1 MNVAQPGYQAYLAD
15 RAVELLGAG
24 YDGLQLDNV
33 ETSTS
38 YLPRYVG
45 SYVSGLPVELDE
57 AGWYAGEVAMLR
69 AVRTTVK
76 AAGYG
81 DRVIL
86 FNHIRAGE
94 PERALEYLAEADG
107 ANSEGWMT
115 AQVPLEDRWGWRSR
129 VRLIEQAHA
138 AAKRTNLLA
147 LDDTP
152 TEAEALFCFVS
163 YLMAYRDEGST
174 FWYGD
179 LYRAESMRWY
189 AFYEA
194 KLGAPV
200 AAMAAAA

>member
-1 MNVAQPGYQAYLAD
+1 MCAKSPTSPGP
-15 RAVELLGAG
+15 
-24 YDGLQLDNV
+24 
-33 ETSTS
+33 TS
-38 YLPRYVG
+38 
-45 SYVSGLPVELDE
+45 
-57 AGWYAGEVAMLR
+57 
-69 AVRTTVK
+69 
-76 AAGYG
+76 
-81 DRVIL
+81 
-86 FNHIRAGE
+86 
-94 PERALEYLAEADG
+94 
-107 ANSEGWMT
+107 
-115 AQVPLEDRWGWRSR
+115 
-129 VRLIEQAHA
+129 AHA

-200 AAMAAAA
+200 AAMAEASTAGVFVRRFERGVVLVNAGDLEQRVMLPDATAGSEGQGVSEVILAAKEGRILLSE